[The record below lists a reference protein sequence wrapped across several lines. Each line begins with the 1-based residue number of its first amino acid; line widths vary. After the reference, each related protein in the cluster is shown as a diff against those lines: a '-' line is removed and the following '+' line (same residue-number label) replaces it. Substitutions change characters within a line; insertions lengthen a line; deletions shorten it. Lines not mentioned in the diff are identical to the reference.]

1 MGEPLTGRPAMDA
14 PTTNTQLTGTPTAD
28 TPFAGEPTTGA
39 PRQLDALGASGLFSS
54 VNRHQVTSVDGS
66 VLAELSLIPRLFVT
80 RSMAALRRAAP
91 MPTAQRVAALARAGE
106 LFLGDVDGVPL
117 AEHEWQVSQASGVAA
132 PVVRAASRALA
143 HSAHSAAS
151 SVSAARPEG
160 AVAEWHRV
168 ESEGAVW
175 ARRGEVFAVH
185 APANHPGTHTV
196 WLEALALGY
205 RVAVRPSSREPFT
218 PHRLVS
224 ALRAAGFGLDQVVL
238 LPTEHSLADDLV
250 RGADLSLVYGGDQM
264 ARRYASRSDVLVQGP
279 GRSKVLLADGAP
291 EDHLPMVVDSVAGHG
306 GTACVNASAVF
317 VEGTRADSDTF
328 ARRLAAELA
337 TLPPLPPQDENAVLP
352 THTLARAKELEAH
365 LLGRI
370 GDGELLSGRDL
381 VHELPCGGAV
391 LRPAVIRLDAPDM
404 ARTQTEMPFPCV
416 WVAPWS
422 RSDDG
427 LGPLRDTLTLTVVT
441 GDEPLISELVED
453 PSISNI
459 HVGDHPTHRMAP
471 GLPHDGH
478 LAEFLMRSKTVLRGG
493 GGVAA

>member
-1 MGEPLTGRPAMDA
+1 MAEPRVDA
-14 PTTNTQLTGTPTAD
+14 PQ
-28 TPFAGEPTTGA
+28 TGA
-39 PRQLDALGASGLFSS
+39 PRMDAPRRLDALGASGPFSS
-54 VNRHQVTSVDGS
+54 VNRHQVTAVDGS
-66 VLAELSLIPRLFVT
+66 MLAELSLVPRLFVT

-91 MPTAQRVAALARAGE
+91 MPTERRVAALARAGE
-106 LFLGDVDGVPL
+106 LFLGDLDGVPL
-117 AEHEWQVSQASGVAA
+117 AEHERQVSRASGVAA

-143 HSAHSAAS
+143 HSARSAAA
-151 SVSAARPEG
+151 SVSAARPGG
-160 AVAEWHRV
+160 AVTAWHRIA
-168 ESEGAVW
+168 SEGAVW

-224 ALRAAGFGLDQVVL
+224 ALRAAGFGTDQVVL
-238 LPTEHSLADDLV
+238 LPTEHALADDLI
-250 RGADLSLVYGGDQM
+250 RAADLSLVYGGDQM

-279 GRSKVLLADGAP
+279 GRSKILLADGAP
-291 EDHLPMVVDSVAGHG
+291 EDHLSMVVDSVAGHG

-317 VEGTRADSDTF
+317 VQGTRADSDAF

-337 TLPPLPPQDENAVLP
+337 TLPPLPPEDESAVLP
-352 THTLARAKELEAH
+352 VLPLARAKELAAH
-365 LLGRI
+365 LLAKA

-381 VHELPCGGAV
+381 VHELPDGGAV
-391 LRPAVIRLDAPDM
+391 LRPAVIRLNAIDTE
-404 ARTQTEMPFPCV
+404 RTQTEMPFPCV

-422 RSDDG
+422 PSSDG

-441 GDEPLISELVED
+441 GEESLVSELVEE
-453 PSISNI
+453 PSISNV
-459 HVGDHPTHRMAP
+459 HVGDRPTHHMAP

-493 GGVAA
+493 AGGVA